1 MGRLTGKVAVVTGD
15 AAGIGEADCR
25 LMAREGAKVVIT
37 TCRKV
42 DEGRKVAED
51 IKREG
56 GEATFIKL
64 DVRKEEDW
72 KTALDETIK
81 KYGKLNI
88 LVNNAAISE
97 FRTIEETSLTDWNR
111 TIEVNATG
119 VFLGTKYAI
128 EVMKKNG
135 EPCSIINIASAEVW
149 INEPE
154 FFAYN
159 AAKGA
164 VKCLSSTAA
173 LHCARKGYNIR
184 VNTVYPGY
192 IRTPMTIKEAE
203 DAGMTEEDYFA
214 QAIQNTPLG
223 HVGEPNDIAYLVLYL
238 ASDESKFATGADFN
252 VDGGITIP

>member
-1 MGRLTGKVAVVTGD
+1 MGRLVGKVALVTGG

-25 LMAREGAKVVIT
+25 LMAKEGAKVVIT
-37 TCRKV
+37 TGHKA
-42 DEGRKVAED
+42 DEGRRVAED
-51 IKREG
+51 IKRVG

-64 DVRKEEDW
+64 DVRNEENW
-72 KTALDETIK
+72 KVALAETIN

-97 FRTIEETSLTDWNR
+97 YRTIEETSLADWER
-111 TIEVNATG
+111 TLSVNATG

-128 EVMKKNG
+128 EVMKENG
-135 EPCSIINIASAEVW
+135 EPCSIVNIASAEVW
-149 INEPE
+149 INDPE

-192 IRTPMTIKEAE
+192 IRTPMTIKEAA
-203 DAGMTEEDYFA
+203 DAGMTEEEYFA
-214 QAIQNTPLG
+214 PVIQNTPLG
-223 HVGEPNDIAYLVLYL
+223 RVGEPNDIAYIVLYL